1 VPDFKRLLEPL
12 AGPAVVEI
20 TSAATLAAQF
30 KLQAPTLLLA
40 GVGEEEQL
48 SRHFFALAMSMRHDF
63 KWATVRPN
71 HAAATWDDNESS
83 VRRAPKG
90 HKALLL
96 LKPFDE
102 RRHELSLDDFDAN
115 ATSKDDFFAHVQQWS
130 AVWALQLIGEHGH
143 SFDLTRRYTF
153 ARIPIARTFLPK
165 PFAPRESTIAM
176 LKKIAKTFRG
186 RLAFTVTE
194 SEYGSSYL
202 MTEFGALSTD
212 SAAVLLIAIV
222 AAEVPFRAAAQ
233 CRSDELLL
241 RRFLRSSYRSDVVT
255 VGLTGA
261 INTGRVGSRSA
272 PERAMARG

>member
-1 VPDFKRLLEPL
+1 MDAFPMDKTTVPDFKRLLEPL

-20 TSAATLAAQF
+20 TSAKTLAAQF

-48 SRHFFALAMSMRHDF
+48 SRHFFALAISMRHDF

-71 HAAATWDDNESS
+71 HAAATWDNNESS

-115 ATSKDDFFAHVQQWS
+115 ATSKDDFFARVQQWS
-130 AVWALQLIGEHGH
+130 AVWALQLVGEHGH

-186 RLAFTVTE
+186 RLAFTFTE

-222 AAEVPFRAAAQ
+222 AAEGWAPFR
-233 CRSDELLL
+233 SV
-241 RRFLRSSYRSDVVT
+241 RRAS
-255 VGLTGA
+255 A
-261 INTGRVGSRSA
+261 GRTSCCSGDSFA
-272 PERAMARG
+272 PDPT